1 MFYLKNI
8 KEHHLQNKF
17 INLVTEILII
27 KNFKNGLNMLKTVY
41 VYFFVKENNM
51 KHFFNSIN

>member
-27 KNFKNGLNMLKTVY
+27 KNFKNGLNLLNGVWIQF
-41 VYFFVKENNM
+41 FFVK
-51 KHFFNSIN
+51 